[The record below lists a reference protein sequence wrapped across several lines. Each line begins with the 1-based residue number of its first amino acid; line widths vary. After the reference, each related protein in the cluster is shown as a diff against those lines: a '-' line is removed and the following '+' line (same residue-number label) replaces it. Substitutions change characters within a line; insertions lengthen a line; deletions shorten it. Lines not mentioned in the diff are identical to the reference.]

1 METKFSRNVSKKRI
15 NGQGMSEYLVIV
27 GLLAVAGIAAMG
39 YFGGAFRDTM
49 GGFAAEL
56 SGNDSE
62 SYRDSAAE
70 SASLGSQNSVTGLG
84 GYEEAATD
92 METRVGTGGG

>member
-1 METKFSRNVSKKRI
+1 MDTKFSRNVSKKRI

-56 SGNDSE
+56 SGNTSQG
-62 SYRDSAAE
+62 YRDSASDKATDGQ
-70 SASLGSQNSVTGLG
+70 ANSVQGLG
-84 GYEEAATD
+84 EYEAAAD
-92 METRVGTGGG
+92 AMESKY